1 MEILFLVIIKQQV
14 AGLLAEVH
22 RILKGFFSGRTVHPL
37 FCSFFLFQCIIC
49 FFPQCI
55 RCRLQDGF
63 CVLVDAVGDH
73 SCCSVQCFGMRTQK
87 KRRCIEPVFVQ
98 QDLPRSGITEFVST
112 EHQFLRAG
120 QRAGSFV
127 PVFGAADRQHVICFG
142 PDKVRREPQ
151 RKNAF
156 CCFAAGEE
164 ILPSERVSALLQQL
178 GRAVVVFRQPLFF
191 P

>member
-22 RILKGFFSGRTVHPL
+22 RILKGFFSGCTVHPL

-73 SCCSVQCFGMRTQK
+73 SCCSVQCFGTRTQK

-98 QDLPRSGITEFVST
+98 QDLPRPGITEFVSA
-112 EHQFLRAG
+112 EHQLLRTQQSAGFL
-120 QRAGSFV
+120 V
-127 PVFGAADRQHVICFG
+127 PVSCVADRQHVICFA

-156 CCFAAGEE
+156 CGFTAGEE
-164 ILPSERVSALLQQL
+164 ILLPERVSALLQQL
-178 GRAVVVFRQPLFF
+178 GRAVVVFC
-191 P
+191 